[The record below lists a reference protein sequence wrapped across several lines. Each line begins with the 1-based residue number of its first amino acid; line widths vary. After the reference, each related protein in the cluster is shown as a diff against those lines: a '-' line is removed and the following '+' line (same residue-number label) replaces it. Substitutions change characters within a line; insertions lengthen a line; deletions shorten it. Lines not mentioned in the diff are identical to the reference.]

1 MPSLNNNVEA
11 SLPPVSITAPSSTPS
26 PAPSHLSQKI
36 LEEDA
41 TGYIAP
47 TFEGKAKQMKL
58 GLPSP
63 LYPPPSDRCMVVYG
77 RSMGMVCV
85 QRAADSKNQ

>member
-11 SLPPVSITAPSSTPS
+11 SLPPAGIVAPTSTPS

-36 LEEDA
+36 LEED
-41 TGYIAP
+41 GYIAP

-58 GLPSP
+58 GSP
-63 LYPPPSDRCMVVYG
+63 FPPLWRTH
-77 RSMGMVCV
+77 
-85 QRAADSKNQ
+85 AADPEDQ